1 MKINVVLF
9 LAVCLVCAF
18 SRCGLAQDYDDSQ
31 NTEDSNKPYSEGKPY
46 GEGESY
52 NEGKPYGEGSHAS
65 VEVPP
70 GMELVNIGGIRMII
84 PQGTKVE
91 KKGSLLVME
100 GVDEFVARN
109 LKEMMAQLEKMEASQ
124 KDVRKMVDD
133 LKQEVSDLRKK

>member
-1 MKINVVLF
+1 MNINVVLF

-18 SRCGLAQDYDDSQ
+18 PRCGLARDYDGSQ
-31 NTEDSNKPYSEGKPY
+31 NKEDSNKPYSEGKPY
-46 GEGESY
+46 GEGTPYS
-52 NEGKPYGEGSHAS
+52 EGKPYGEGSHAS

-100 GVDEFVARN
+100 GVDEFVSRN
-109 LKEMMAQLEKMEASQ
+109 LREMMARLEKMELNQ
-124 KDVRKMVDD
+124 EDLRKMVDE
-133 LKQEVSDLRKK
+133 LKQEVSDLHKK